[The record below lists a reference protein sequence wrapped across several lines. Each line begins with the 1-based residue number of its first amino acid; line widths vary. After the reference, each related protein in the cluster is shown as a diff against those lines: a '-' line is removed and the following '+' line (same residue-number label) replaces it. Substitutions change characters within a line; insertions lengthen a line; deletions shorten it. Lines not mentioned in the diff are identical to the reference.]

1 MMFPTL
7 VYKSPGPHRCATNG
21 KKSYDYVGVEDQ
33 QAFDERIAQGWF
45 ATAQEAMFPKE
56 VEAPPTREE
65 IEKMAK
71 DLDIKFDGRTS
82 DKKLLKLIDDKL
94 EEDRGMD

>member
-1 MMFPTL
+1 MMFHTF
-7 VYKSPGPHRCATNG
+7 VYKSPGPHKCATNG
-21 KKSYDYVGVEDQ
+21 KKSYDFVGVEDQ
-33 QAFDERIAQGWF
+33 KAFDELIAKGWF
-45 ATAQEAMFPKE
+45 ATAEDAMFPKE

-82 DKKLLKLIDDKL
+82 DKKLLKQIDDKL
-94 EEDRGMD
+94 EEDRGLD